1 MKVPTILTTAAM
13 VAGFIPFGEAICFD
27 GDIALVRLNDN
38 SDVSTAF
45 QSANSFNLPPY
56 FEMIRLGRSVRT
68 TATVSLLTH
77 TFLHVGSM
85 AMPP

>member
-13 VAGFIPFGEAICFD
+13 VAGFIPFGEAICLN

-56 FEMIRLGRSVRT
+56 FEMIRRGRSVRT
-68 TATVSLLTH
+68 TATVSLVTH
-77 TFLHVGSM
+77 TVLRVGSM